1 MKTSGG
7 RLGGGMG
14 PLAAAAG
21 PFLVAKNNAP
31 PFPQRSG
38 RWVSGQTP
46 YLPPPLCHGP
56 SAIPQ
61 HRLQR
66 TPSSTQRCRG
76 SAGGSARGVSSPLGA
91 AGLPLLGGIFSFCH
105 CSRSIPLIAV
115 NYFGINGDVLCTS
128 TVNEAARRNAPAN
141 ISW

>member
-1 MKTSGG
+1 MKTSSGHP
-7 RLGGGMG
+7 GGGMG

-21 PFLVAKNNAP
+21 PFRLPEMMLCPSRRAP
-31 PFPQRSG
+31 GGGFWG
-38 RWVSGQTP
+38 RP
-46 YLPPPLCHGP
+46 PLPPLLHPGP

-66 TPSSTQRCRG
+66 PPSSTQRCWG
-76 SAGGSARGVSSPLGA
+76 CAGAQPGDCPPPLGT
-91 AGLPLLGGIFSFCH
+91 AGLPLLGGFFSFCH

-115 NYFGINGDVLCTS
+115 NYFGINGDVLCSS
-128 TVNEAARRNAPAN
+128 TVNEAARMNKPAN